1 MDFALYQMVDEVL
14 YKSLQVLSTIVLHSN
29 KCTRALTFEN
39 FCIDDVRIAKRHQ
52 LLRSGLC
59 CGCWQHQAVVCVVCG
74 VCVVCVCVY
83 VYVCVCECARARR
96 VCLCARAC
104 ARVCS
109 CVHVRACEVLVT
121 LCSFMRRPPYPVFV
135 HTCVCMCV
143 CTV

>member
-1 MDFALYQMVDEVL
+1 MVDEVL

-74 VCVVCVCVY
+74 VCVVCVWCVFVCMCMCVCVSARARV
-83 VYVCVCECARARR
+83 VYVCVRARVR
-96 VCLCARAC
+96 VY
-104 ARVCS
+104 ARVCMY
-109 CVHVRACEVLVT
+109 VRVKC
-121 LCSFMRRPPYPVFV
+121 
-135 HTCVCMCV
+135 
-143 CTV
+143 